1 MTRLR
6 LVFTTVVLLMI
17 GIDLRG
23 TVAPPVRV
31 SLEVVGNPIDGSAG
45 SRCAISQDFAK
56 AGRVDSWIEVWPKQ
70 AAGGP
75 AEIRCG
81 TGSRLSNKG
90 PNRATELP
98 YLAADLVTSAFPLAQ
113 LGVRAFNVEL
123 SISGRKSSGSAAA
136 GEPKYELFSEK
147 RKLFFNEG
155 GNAFLPLLISDE
167 RDQAELGLL
176 ETLVNIG
183 VNRVRGEGAAYGSV
197 TVKSDVAGARIFLD
211 GGATTLATTDGGV
224 TLANVLAGDRELLA
238 RDSKGRTV
246 RKWAGV
252 LKDRRS
258 VVSLN
263 FETTTD
269 KPFGVVSVGK
279 NAQGFDEYRRSRDG
293 ALVIK
298 IPAGEFLMG
307 NKKTEREPFE
317 HRVEL
322 SEYLID
328 KNEVSWEQFLKFAEA
343 TETPLPPHEPYWGI
357 HDDQPAVFVTW
368 EEAKAYCEWTGGRLP
383 TEAEWEKA
391 ARGTDERMYPWGNEE
406 PDPDRGV
413 FRRSWGL
420 IATDPVGAHPS
431 GVSPYGLLDT
441 GGNVWEWC
449 SDWYDGG
456 YYEVSPPKDPK
467 GPAPG
472 QARVVRGGSWDSRP
486 AVLSASCRNWG
497 PRGYREGDFGFRC
510 AMDSPR

>member
-6 LVFTTVVLLMI
+6 LVTTTVVLLMI
-17 GIDLRG
+17 GTDLRA

-31 SLEVVGNPIDGSAG
+31 SIEVFGNAVGGSEA
-45 SRCAISQDFAK
+45 SRCAIAQDFAN
-56 AGRVDSWIEVWPKQ
+56 AGRVDLWIEVWPKQ
-70 AAGGP
+70 AAAGP

-81 TGSRLSNKG
+81 LGTRLSNKG
-90 PNRATELP
+90 PSMPTEMP
-98 YLAADLVTSAFPLAQ
+98 YLAADLTTSAFPVGQ
-113 LGVRAFNVEL
+113 LGIRAFNVEL
-123 SISGRKSSGSAAA
+123 SISGRKLA
-136 GEPKYELFSEK
+136 GEPPKYELFSER

-155 GNAFLPLLISDE
+155 GNAFLPLSISDE
-167 RDQAELGLL
+167 REQAVLGFF

-183 VNRVRGEGAAYGSV
+183 VTRVRGDGAAYGSV
-197 TVKSDVAGARIFLD
+197 TVKSDAVGAQIFLD
-211 GGATTLATTDGGV
+211 GGVTALSTTDDEV
-224 TLANVLAGDRELLA
+224 TLTNVLAGDREVLA

-246 RKWAGV
+246 RKWVGV
-252 LKDRRS
+252 QKDRRS

-263 FETTTD
+263 FEATTE
-269 KPFGVVSVGK
+269 KPFGVSSVGK
-279 NAQGFDEYRRSRDG
+279 NAQGFDEYRRLRDQ

-328 KNEVSWEQFLKFAEA
+328 KNEVSWGQFLKFAEA
-343 TETPLPPHEPYWGI
+343 TDRPLPPHEPYWGI
-357 HDDQPAVFVTW
+357 HDDHPAVFVTW
-368 EEAKAYCEWTGGRLP
+368 EEATAYCEWTGGRLP

-391 ARGTDERMYPWGNEE
+391 ARGTDDRMYPWGNEE
-406 PDPDRGV
+406 PDPEKGV
-413 FRRSWGL
+413 FRRAWGQ
-420 IATDPVGAHPS
+420 IATDPVGAHPN
-431 GVSPYGLLDT
+431 GASPYGLLDA

-456 YYEVSPPKDPK
+456 YYQISPAKDPQ
-467 GPAPG
+467 GPTSG
-472 QARVVRGGSWDSRP
+472 QARVVRSGSWDSRP